1 MMEKI
6 STNHI
11 VKIGIVVD
19 DIEKAAEYYAELFK
33 IDKPFIRVPDPNKAP
48 DPKAYK
54 WYKGEYRSFRIKT
67 AVVKLEPIY
76 IELVEPIDDNSPW
89 ADFKKKHGSGVQFM
103 AFNIDGFEEHLN
115 LMEHKGMPAFL
126 KEEKGKERY
135 AYFDTAALLGVTL
148 EFKEIDKDK

>member
-1 MMEKI
+1 MEKV

-19 DIEKAAEYYAELFK
+19 DIEKAAAYYADLFN
-33 IDKPFIRVPDPNKAP
+33 IEKPVIRVPDPNKVP

-54 WYKGEYRSFRIKT
+54 WYKGQYRNFRIKT

-76 IELVEPIDDNSPW
+76 IELVEPIDGDSPW
-89 ADFKKKHGSGVQFM
+89 ADFKSKYGSGVQFM
-103 AFNIDGFEEHLN
+103 AFNIDGFEDHLS
-115 LMEHKGMPAFL
+115 LMESKGMPAFL

-135 AYFDTAALLGVTL
+135 AYFNTADLLGVTL
-148 EFKEIDKDK
+148 EFKEIDKE